1 MAYQFFWLKSKWVKM
16 DPHANVEI
24 NLALSQDDP
33 PEEIDINHW
42 WTNKQNRQMLTVY
55 KINFAQMNQTSSDNG
70 TIRCIYGHLMYDK
83 KTKFDW
89 LQFQK
94 EKAQARSQVQR
105 VEPSSTCPMGDVWSQ
120 VQRVEPS
127 AKADGEV
134 VRVLENQQMVGTGS
148 QPSATADGGV
158 VRAWENQQIVE
169 TGSQPRETVTW
180 LGDGRNWW
188 SQVPVTIVPPPAP
201 PVPAPDATIVP
212 LRSFGYP
219 VPPAPRVRSIQNTY
233 CSEPELFGAM
243 GDVGSQPMNNAG
255 DGVPAAPPPPPA
267 MPLGGK
273 LPAAPPPLAAVLVR
287 SNFKAAPP
295 TP

>member
-1 MAYQFFWLKSKWVKM
+1 MV
-16 DPHANVEI
+16 
-24 NLALSQDDP
+24 
-33 PEEIDINHW
+33 
-42 WTNKQNRQMLTVY
+42 
-55 KINFAQMNQTSSDNG
+55 QTAGDNG
-70 TIRCIYGHLMYDK
+70 TIRKIAGYWDDNWKSEAAL
-83 KTKFDW
+83 FDW
-89 LQFQK
+89 QQLQRDK
-94 EKAQARSQVQR
+94 ELARSQVQM
-105 VEPSSTCPMGDVWSQ
+105 EEQSSTYPMGDVWSQ

-134 VRVLENQQMVGTGS
+134 VCVEENQQMVGTGS

-180 LGDGRNWW
+180 LGE
-188 SQVPVTIVPPPAP
+188 PYVTIVPPPAP

-212 LRSFGYP
+212 LKSFGYP

-267 MPLGGK
+267 VPLGGE
-273 LPAAPPPLAAVLVR
+273 LPAAPPPLAAVPVR

>member
-1 MAYQFFWLKSKWVKM
+1 
-16 DPHANVEI
+16 
-24 NLALSQDDP
+24 
-33 PEEIDINHW
+33 
-42 WTNKQNRQMLTVY
+42 
-55 KINFAQMNQTSSDNG
+55 
-70 TIRCIYGHLMYDK
+70 MYDK

-105 VEPSSTCPMGDVWSQ
+105 VEPSSTCPMGEVWSQ
-120 VQRVEPS
+120 VQKVEPS

-134 VRVLENQQMVGTGS
+134 VRGLENQQMVGTGS
-148 QPSATADGGV
+148 QPSATADGEVGF
-158 VRAWENQQIVE
+158 AWENQQIVG
-169 TGSQPRETVTW
+169 TGSQPSNTVTW
-180 LGDGRNWW
+180 LGE
-188 SQVPVTIVPPPAP
+188 PYVTIAPPPAP

-212 LRSFGYP
+212 LTSFGYP

-233 CSEPELFGAM
+233 CSEPQLFGVM
-243 GDVGSQPMNNAG
+243 SDVGSQPMNDAG

-267 MPLGGK
+267 VPLGGK
-273 LPAAPPPLAAVLVR
+273 LPAAPPPIAAVPVR